1 MAQKPTFFTR
11 REVFTTVEAQKF
23 YKVRELLEQNQ
34 IPYTVKTTNRL
45 APNALAPSDRAR
57 TGSLGLKNEYLL
69 QYQIFVHRNSH
80 DMALHLIRQNL
91 QF

>member
-1 MAQKPTFFTR
+1 MSQKPNFFNR

-23 YKVRELLEQNQ
+23 YKVREILEQNH

-69 QYQIFVHRNSH
+69 QYQIF
-80 DMALHLIRQNL
+80 IRQNL
-91 QF
+91 QL